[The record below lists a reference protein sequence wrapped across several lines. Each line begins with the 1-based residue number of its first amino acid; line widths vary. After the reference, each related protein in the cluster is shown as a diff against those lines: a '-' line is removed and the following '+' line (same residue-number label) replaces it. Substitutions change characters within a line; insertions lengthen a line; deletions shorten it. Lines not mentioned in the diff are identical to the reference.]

1 MIFIGTGGNSMKSGS
16 PSLSEWISGILMFA
30 ARPGERIP
38 FRRIHSILSEMQ
50 SHDSLVSGI
59 DFLIEGKA
67 CYSREVERVLQDL
80 LSKGILG
87 LEDDSTVLVENACS
101 VCIRLSVDLSYT
113 DCKMLRS
120 ASSIFYE
127 RLRGMEKPA
136 PSRALGNV
144 A

>member
-1 MIFIGTGGNSMKSGS
+1 MKSGS

-38 FRRIHSILSEMQ
+38 FQRIHSILSEMQ
-50 SHDSLVSGI
+50 SHDSVVSGI

-80 LSKGILG
+80 ISKGILRLG
-87 LEDDSTVLVENACS
+87 DDSTVLVENACS

-136 PSRALGNV
+136 QGRALYNV

>member
-1 MIFIGTGGNSMKSGS
+1 MKSGP
-16 PSLSEWISGILMFA
+16 PSIADWISGILMFA
-30 ARPGERIP
+30 AQPGERIP
-38 FRRIHSILSEMQ
+38 FERIHSILLEMQ

-59 DFLIEGKA
+59 DSLIEGKA

-80 LSKGILG
+80 ISKGILG
-87 LEDDSTVLVENACS
+87 LEDYSTVLVENACS

-113 DCKMLRS
+113 ECKMLRS

-127 RLRGMEKPA
+127 RLRGMEKSA
-136 PSRALGNV
+136 QGRALDKV